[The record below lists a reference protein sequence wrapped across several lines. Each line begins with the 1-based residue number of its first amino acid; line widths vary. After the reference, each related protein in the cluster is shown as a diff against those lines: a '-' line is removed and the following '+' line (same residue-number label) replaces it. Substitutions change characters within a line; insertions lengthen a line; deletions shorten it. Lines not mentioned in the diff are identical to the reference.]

1 MRLQADPTTPLPQ
14 KRGEAEVMSMED
26 DMKDLLLVCEAL
38 DPIQDLL
45 MGSGDVGG
53 RGRGEGRG
61 KGKGKGKGG
70 KGKGGRGN
78 PSPPDD
84 KFVNDRPIRQYRD
97 LDMPDDD
104 DLFG

>member
-1 MRLQADPTTPLPQ
+1 MRVLEDKYRAYFVADDARSAAL
-14 KRGEAEVMSMED
+14 
-26 DMKDLLLVCEAL
+26 EAL
-38 DPIQDLL
+38 LPPPPTRPPHAPRGGAPDEFR
-45 MGSGDVGG
+45 GG

-97 LDMPDDD
+97 LNVAR
-104 DLFG
+104 